1 MEARG
6 AAGSAAT
13 RRCVRRPR
21 LQRARCDF
29 VDFFRC
35 TPRDLGPIGHG
46 APPQAHIH
54 LNLEVYISGSPRTKF
69 GVFVTVCNRR
79 FHMLDHLFG
88 ASLSGALPT
97 GRREPGPSR
106 PRETGRDD
114 ARPHGRD
121 TTQVAHRVACSTT
134 VQPLKQGLSPRAPIR
149 RATCVS
155 VRVQDHRA
163 PTTRCYRVVTQTTH
177 AELSRLLSSTWRSAA
192 AR

>member
-88 ASLSGALPT
+88 ASL
-97 GRREPGPSR
+97 RVRNVHHQKIIRERASR
-106 PRETGRDD
+106 SRFSDRSVRAERARGVTNYD
-114 ARPHGRD
+114 A
-121 TTQVAHRVACSTT
+121 
-134 VQPLKQGLSPRAPIR
+134 GLRTWISMHL
-149 RATCVS
+149 RATQ
-155 VRVQDHRA
+155 RVMQ
-163 PTTRCYRVVTQTTH
+163 
-177 AELSRLLSSTWRSAA
+177 
-192 AR
+192 

>member
-88 ASLSGALPT
+88 ASLPV
-97 GRREPGPSR
+97 RRIARDHGCHE
-106 PRETGRDD
+106 REV
-114 ARPHGRD
+114 H
-121 TTQVAHRVACSTT
+121 VILCT
-134 VQPLKQGLSPRAPIR
+134 VQLPAASQKSTQGLHAR
-149 RATCVS
+149 RPAHQACTAVNAGWWQLALGQNF
-155 VRVQDHRA
+155 VLGGPKFHL
-163 PTTRCYRVVTQTTH
+163 
-177 AELSRLLSSTWRSAA
+177 ENSTLRHPNLMKISLKFE

>member
-1 MEARG
+1 MSGYARCYWQQAQSPPSG
-6 AAGSAAT
+6 AASCESSNPAVSRSCCFAFADTRLCDQIFTFTQGSITLTLDHSAV
-13 RRCVRRPR
+13 RSVVDRPPGRCRPDGGT
-21 LQRARCDF
+21 AR
-29 VDFFRC
+29 
-35 TPRDLGPIGHG
+35 
-46 APPQAHIH
+46 APPAA
-54 LNLEVYISGSPRTKF
+54 R
-69 GVFVTVCNRR
+69 
-79 FHMLDHLFG
+79 
-88 ASLSGALPT
+88 
-97 GRREPGPSR
+97 PSR
-106 PRETGRDD
+106 PREGDD

-134 VQPLKQGLSPRAPIR
+134 VQPLKQGLSPRVPIR